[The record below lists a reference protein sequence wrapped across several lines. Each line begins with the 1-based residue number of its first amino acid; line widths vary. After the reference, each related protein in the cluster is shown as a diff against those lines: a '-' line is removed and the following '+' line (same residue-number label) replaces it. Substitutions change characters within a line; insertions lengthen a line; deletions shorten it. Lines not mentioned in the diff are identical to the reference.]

1 MSKYHNQ
8 KTTVGDR
15 VFDSKREADRY
26 VELMI
31 MQNMGV
37 IKGLECQK
45 PYKLIKGKWRTGRP
59 FSITYKAD
67 FVYTLDGEIVVE
79 DVKGYRTDV
88 YKIKK
93 KLMKAI
99 YGIEIQE
106 VT

>member
-1 MSKYHNQ
+1 MNKYHAQ
-8 KTTVGDR
+8 KTPVGDK

-45 PYKLIKGKWRTGRP
+45 PYKLVKGKWRNGRP

-67 FVYTLDGEIVVE
+67 FVYSLDGEIVVE
-79 DVKGYRTDV
+79 DVKGYRTEV